1 MNAERA
7 WFAIWVTVFLPA
19 LVGLCGAFLPA
30 YPAVR
35 LAVAPVWMA
44 WWTLTAGPSLGAW
57 VAVWGGALLEWA
69 WTVPPGACVLPLLAL
84 WGAGRWLKESLPAK
98 LHPWHGAFGGLIL
111 VPLLWFWLWLYA
123 ALWVGVEAAAPLRP
137 GLGFLLSP
145 LTGALGGGAVFALAR
160 ACDFRA
166 LAPEPEEEDAH
177 AS

>member
-69 WTVPPGACVLPLLAL
+69 WTVPPG
-84 WGAGRWLKESLPAK
+84 
-98 LHPWHGAFGGLIL
+98 
-111 VPLLWFWLWLYA
+111 
-123 ALWVGVEAAAPLRP
+123 
-137 GLGFLLSP
+137 
-145 LTGALGGGAVFALAR
+145 
-160 ACDFRA
+160 
-166 LAPEPEEEDAH
+166 
-177 AS
+177 